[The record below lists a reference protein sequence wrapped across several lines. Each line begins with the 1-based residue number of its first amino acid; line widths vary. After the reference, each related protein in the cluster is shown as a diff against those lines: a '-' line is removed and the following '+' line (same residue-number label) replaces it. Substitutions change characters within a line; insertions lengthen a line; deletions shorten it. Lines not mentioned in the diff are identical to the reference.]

1 MTTGEQMKRF
11 LIALL
16 IVAAAAAS
24 QAAEELHVQKKY
36 GVKYVTGGMTSE
48 QRKLFEQ
55 AAPKYPVQLYF
66 HIEGSSQPITGVK
79 VVARDVKDDVVL
91 EVESEG
97 PLLFFDTTGG
107 RYTIEAEYKGE
118 KISFTK
124 DLVGRRYLVLEYKFH
139 GS

>member
-1 MTTGEQMKRF
+1 MKRF

-16 IVAAAAAS
+16 MFAAGLS
-24 QAAEELHVQKKY
+24 QAADELQVKKKY

-48 QRKLFEQ
+48 QRKLLEE

-66 HIEGSSQPITGVK
+66 HREGSDQPITGVK
-79 VVARDVKDDVVL
+79 VVARDVKGDVVL
-91 EVESEG
+91 DVVSEG

-107 RYTIEAEYKGE
+107 RYTVEAEYKGE
-118 KISFTK
+118 KIAFTK